1 MTEGAKRTPLY
12 GAHRRAGAKMV
23 EFAGWEMP
31 VQYSGVIDEHLAVRG
46 RAGLFDVSHMGEVV
60 VRGEDALKLCQRLS
74 ANDVS
79 RIKNFQAQYN
89 FLMNDNGGIVDDV
102 IFYRRDATDFLI
114 CVNAANTDKDY
125 AWIRDHASGRVEI
138 ENASSRY
145 AQLALQGPLAEKIL
159 QPLVSLEL
167 GTLRSFHF
175 GVGDVASVRC
185 IIARTGYTGEDGF
198 ELYCDASDAEKLW
211 NALLETGG
219 PFGLVPAGLGARD
232 TLRLEK
238 AYPLYG
244 HELDDTT
251 TPLEAGLEWVTKL
264 TKGPFIGRD
273 VLLRQKQEGV
283 RRKLVG
289 LELIDPGIARSDY
302 PLFKDG
308 ESIGRVTSG
317 TKSPCL
323 GRSIALGYV
332 SANQAF
338 IDNPIEVEIR
348 GKKAA
353 AKVVPVPFVR
363 NKTAGGPPQGGT

>member
-185 IIARTGYTGEDGF
+185 IIARTGYTGEVGF